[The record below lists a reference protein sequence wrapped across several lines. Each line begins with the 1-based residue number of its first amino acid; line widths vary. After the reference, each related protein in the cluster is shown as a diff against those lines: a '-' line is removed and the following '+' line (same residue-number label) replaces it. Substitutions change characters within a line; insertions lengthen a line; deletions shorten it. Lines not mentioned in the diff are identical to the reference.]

1 MLTDPQISQQD
12 FGQDPKMS
20 TSVYL
25 KNFGSTLIK
34 QAATYVQNQD
44 QQQMLAAMGQVKM
57 LISHF
62 ARTVLDFRCIL
73 RYKQNLT
80 MLLNRFLLTLQ
91 ALDADPAQQDSYKT
105 LSNLIIQIKT
115 AFEQVNQPESV
126 QGALLLCENIF

>member
-1 MLTDPQISQQD
+1 
-12 FGQDPKMS
+12 MS